1 MRNVPGDITN
11 ELQLKAAKWLF
22 EAAYGKPSQAV
33 QLENAP
39 RSTTHPYCPL
49 DAA

>member
-22 EAAYGKPSQAV
+22 EAAYGKRV
-33 QLENAP
+33 IDGVV
-39 RSTTHPYCPL
+39 RGRDYSTFRR
-49 DAA
+49 